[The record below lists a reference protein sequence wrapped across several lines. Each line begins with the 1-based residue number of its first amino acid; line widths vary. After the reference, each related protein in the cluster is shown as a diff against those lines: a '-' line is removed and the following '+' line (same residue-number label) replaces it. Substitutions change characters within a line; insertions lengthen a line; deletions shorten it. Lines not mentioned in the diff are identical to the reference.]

1 MGATAEHQMPAL
13 SIGFKNVEGVG
24 ASKTFSSR
32 IADMV
37 ESVMNW
43 PALRT

>member
-1 MGATAEHQMPAL
+1 M
-13 SIGFKNVEGVG
+13 SKVSG